1 MNRSDMEALANAL
14 RAELPEG
21 PQVIQGE
28 RLVWRRIALR
38 IAKLVP
44 ARSRSEFL
52 EASGMPGHLIPE
64 PEPAKGRPKAQERP
78 TGGMPPWEI
87 GEPPSPT
94 MAYFV
99 ARDLAGAYGMTD
111 AQFRRLH
118 HRRNLSPSEGLQAH
132 VRYLQ
137 TVKTRFQP
145 AQAQLARRLA
155 TCLRCL
161 HEGMNWD
168 EALRTALRE
177 HPIGVV

>member
-1 MNRSDMEALANAL
+1 MNPKDFETLAEAL

-44 ARSRSEFL
+44 ARSRNGFL

-64 PEPAKGRPKAQERP
+64 PEPFKVKRKPHKQPVEGLA
-78 TGGMPPWEI
+78 PWEI
-87 GEPPSPT
+87 GEPPDPT

-99 ARDLAGAYGMTD
+99 ARDLAGAYRMTD

-118 HRRNLSPSEGLQAH
+118 HRRNLSPSEGIEAH

-137 TVKTRFQP
+137 TVKTRFRP

-161 HEGMNWD
+161 HKGATWE

-177 HPIGVV
+177 HPLGVV